1 VVVVCLLLQIYYF
14 VLIARVLLSFVSRP
28 PEPLLPLIRGVRAV
42 TDPVLEPLRRLLPP
56 GRVGGGLA
64 IDFAPILLFFAIY
77 LLQSVLCTGRL

>member
-1 VVVVCLLLQIYYF
+1 MVVVCLLLQIYYF